1 MVVEGLF
8 DSCVCKFLRTN
19 LAPFLPHPELPPT
32 DKNKYNSPKYRLV
45 VRTTK
50 TDIIAQIVYAKI
62 NGDVTMAAA
71 YSHELPNFG
80 IKVGLTNYA
89 AAYATGL
96 LLARRVLT
104 KLGLADAYEG
114 NDEVNGELY
123 MVEENESGPRPFFAI
138 LDVGLKRTTTG
149 NRMFGVLKGAADGG
163 IEIPHSER
171 RFPGFDE
178 DENTYA
184 PEVHRDRIFGQHV
197 ASYMKELAEE
207 DKDAYEQRFKRYIAA
222 GVSADDLE
230 GMYQAAHAAIREDPV
245 VDKKVS
251 NKPPKDQR
259 HKYRRPAKRHISQ
272 RRDRAQMKI
281 DSLAA
286 KIAALQEQ
294 D

>member
-1 MVVEGLF
+1 MG
-8 DSCVCKFLRTN
+8 
-19 LAPFLPHPELPPT
+19 
-32 DKNKYNSPKYRLV
+32 
-45 VRTTK
+45 

-71 YSHELPNFG
+71 Y
-80 IKVGLTNYA
+80 A
-89 AAYATGL
+89 
-96 LLARRVLT
+96 
-104 KLGLADAYEG
+104 G

-207 DKDAYEQRFKRYIAA
+207 DKDAYE
-222 GVSADDLE
+222 
-230 GMYQAAHAAIREDPV
+230 
-245 VDKKVS
+245 
-251 NKPPKDQR
+251 
-259 HKYRRPAKRHISQ
+259 
-272 RRDRAQMKI
+272 
-281 DSLAA
+281 
-286 KIAALQEQ
+286 
-294 D
+294 